1 MVEFPNGPCGLS
13 RVPLCVCV
21 WRCVE
26 CECELRCFV
35 CVFECRLASGNQNIS
50 AYNDEDA
57 LLDVVP
63 RETSHSNSVH
73 ERTES

>member
-1 MVEFPNGPCGLS
+1 MGRVVYRGCYYAYANGGVS
-13 RVPLCVCV
+13 YAY
-21 WRCVE
+21 E
-26 CECELRCFV
+26 SYDASCE
-35 CVFECRLASGNQNIS
+35 FECRLASGNQNIS